1 MTLKVGPDLPMS
13 YHDLPVRSN
22 RRLFNPDS
30 AVGIDRARGT
40 TLPQRSRWVSVS
52 E

>member
-22 RRLFNPDS
+22 RRLVKRFERFNQFN
-30 AVGIDRARGT
+30 RRGKF
-40 TLPQRSRWVSVS
+40 S
-52 E
+52 ESDVDETI